1 MRNLKATKNYLRSVG
16 RQTVANAKNVLRT
29 KGVTGSKLEDSVSY
43 KLVKKGNSYIL
54 EFSMSYYGE
63 FMDKGVS
70 GNKTK
75 QYYIDETG
83 KKKQS
88 PYSYKN
94 SPPPTSVFEKWIKK
108 KGIRGRDKK
117 TGRFITRKSL
127 AFAMSRY
134 RMING
139 YGGLSFFSKPLH
151 TVLTKFPKNLLD
163 SIEKDF
169 LKSIDPKI
177 K

>member
-1 MRNLKATKNYLRSVG
+1 MKNLKATKNYLRSVG

-29 KGVTGSKLEDSVSY
+29 KGVTGSKLEDSISY
-43 KLVKKGNSYIL
+43 KLVKRGNSYIL
-54 EFSMSYYGE
+54 EFSMSEYGE

-75 QYYIDETG
+75 QYYTDENNQ
-83 KKKQS
+83 KKVS
-88 PYSYKN
+88 PYSYKQ

-108 KGIRGRDKK
+108 KGIRGRSKK

-134 RMING
+134 RMVNG
-139 YGGLSFFSKPLH
+139 YAGLSFFSKPLY
-151 TVLTKFPKNLLD
+151 TVLTKFPKNLLN